1 MIQSPRTILVTFQN
15 IQWKLNY
22 CLRMYQPLTTSAL
35 GRFFLILIVSVA
47 GLFTN
52 ISRVQAEDVT
62 NAPPKPHWDS
72 VASLDLTLTRGNSHT
87 FLGAV
92 TINSTHKSPEDEFLL
107 GGSAGYGNT
116 TTKQA
121 NGSETTTETANFL
134 KGYGQWNHLFT
145 EKLYAGLRFDA
156 VRDNVA
162 HIDYRFIVSPLA
174 GYYFI
179 KQTNVFLCGEAGPS
193 YVAQDLGGDSSS
205 YIAAR
210 VAERFEYK
218 FKTGSRIWESL
229 EWLPQVDKFDNW
241 IANAEI
247 GISAPISKALDVRL
261 VAQDTYNNQPAA
273 GLLKNDLKLLAGVG
287 VRF

>member
-1 MIQSPRTILVTFQN
+1 MNQI
-15 IQWKLNY
+15 
-22 CLRMYQPLTTSAL
+22 LTTFAF
-35 GRFFLILIVSVA
+35 GRFLLIIIILVA
-47 GLFTN
+47 GLFAN
-52 ISRVQAEDVT
+52 ASRVQAEDVT

-72 VASLDLTLTRGNSHT
+72 VASADLTLTRGNSHT

-92 TINSTHKSPEDEFLL
+92 TINSTRKSPDNEFLL

-116 TTKQA
+116 TTKQTD
-121 NGSETTTETANFL
+121 GSETTTETANFL
-134 KGYGQWNHLFT
+134 KGYGQWNHLFG

-162 HIDYRFIVSPLA
+162 DIRYRFTVSPLA

-179 KQTNVFLCGEAGPS
+179 KQTNVFLSGEVGPS
-193 YVAQDLGGDSSS
+193 YVNQDLGGDTSS

-210 VAERFEYK
+210 VGERFEYK
-218 FKTGSRIWESL
+218 FKSGARIWETL

-241 IANAEI
+241 IANAEV

-261 VAQDTYNNQPAA
+261 VAQDTYNNQPAT
-273 GLLKNDLKLLAGVG
+273 GRLKNDLKLLAGIG